1 MTSITNKFDI
11 PLLLGA
17 WLLND
22 NYDYVKDPKYI
33 SATGIMRPIQQIVL
47 TPLVPKEDWETP
59 DLSDYIA
66 RSLGNSVHD
75 AVEGVW
81 TNREKLEKTLGKLGY
96 SKGDIQNIE
105 VNPEKPDPT
114 KHQVYIEQRSFKK
127 LMGYTI
133 GGKFDAVLGGIV
145 HDIKTTSAWAWAK
158 GTRDDDF
165 ILQGSIYRWLNPEI
179 ITEDFIRVCFL
190 FTDWQ
195 AGQTAEGYPDARC
208 KYKDLPLMSLAE
220 TEKWLKKRLTQI
232 IAATENHDLIP
243 ACTEEEL
250 WLKPPVHKYFSDPTK
265 VSGRSTKNFTD
276 LSEAN
281 KYLLEKGKGIIIS
294 DLPVANRCKYC
305 NAYPICPQKDN
316 YVID

>member
-1 MTSITNKFDI
+1 MSKLTNNFDI

-22 NYDYVKDPKYI
+22 NYDYVNDPKYI
-33 SATGIMRPIQQIVL
+33 SATGIMRPVQQTVL
-47 TPLVPKEDWETP
+47 TPLVPREDWEIP
-59 DLSDYIA
+59 DLSDYIS

-81 TNREKLEKTLGKLGY
+81 TNRQKLETTLKKLGY
-96 SKGDIQNIE
+96 SKDDIQNIE
-105 VNPEKPDPT
+105 VNPEKPDPS
-114 KHQVYIEQRSFKK
+114 KHQVYIEQRRTRK

-145 HDIKTTSAWAWAK
+145 HDIKTTSAWSWVK

-165 ILQGSIYRWLNPEI
+165 IVQGSIYRWLNPDI

-195 AGQTAEGYPDARC
+195 ANQTTEGYPDARC

-220 TEKWLKKRLTQI
+220 TEKWLSSRLRQI

-243 ACTEEEL
+243 ECTEEEL
-250 WLKPPVHKYFSDPTK
+250 WLKPPVHKYFGDPTK
-265 VSGRSTKNFTD
+265 TSGRSTKNFTD

-281 KYLLEKGKGIIIS
+281 KHLLEKGKGIIIS
-294 DLPVANRCKYC
+294 SLPVANRCKYC
-305 NAYPICPQKDN
+305 AAYPICPQKDN